1 MKQDA
6 AKNVRMRITNACVR
20 FYKILLNLTN
30 LMRIIIQKFLDILTD
45 IHGRVE
51 LLVVA
56 PISNQI
62 LFEGLD
68 LTQPLPQYHYISI

>member
-1 MKQDA
+1 
-6 AKNVRMRITNACVR
+6 
-20 FYKILLNLTN
+20 
-30 LMRIIIQKFLDILTD
+30 MRIIIQKFLDILTD

-51 LLVVA
+51 LLVFA

>member
-1 MKQDA
+1 
-6 AKNVRMRITNACVR
+6 
-20 FYKILLNLTN
+20 
-30 LMRIIIQKFLDILTD
+30 MRIIIQKFLDILTD

-68 LTQPLPQYHYISI
+68 LTQPLPQYHLNLSLAKARAKMYRSKSFIFFSISAYHSPTFS